1 MGDRFDYWI
10 SGVNVQVQNPSA
22 VHQMMRYT
30 WGTDISQDYNK
41 KENKRSENW
50 FHFAIPTPIM
60 LDGDKVDYK
69 HAYIQGFINDHAY
82 IKRVV
87 ISHGG
92 ANKYKRIF
100 EGNYNITGKDFKQ
113 DFDLPDERCTRS
125 ITISVRVEFEDG
137 GRVVFGGAGVHFME
151 HY

>member
-10 SGVNVQVQNPSA
+10 SGVSVQVQTPSA
-22 VHQMMRYT
+22 VRQMVRYT

-50 FHFAIPTPIM
+50 FHFAIPTPTM

-100 EGNYNITGKDFKQ
+100 EGNYSSLMINPQGIAASIPKETFS
-113 DFDLPDERCTRS
+113 TSTARS
-125 ITISVRVEFEDG
+125 ILSAVLYD
-137 GRVVFGGAGVHFME
+137 
-151 HY
+151 